1 MVTLLLVDA
10 DPYFSIYFSI
20 CGIPNHVSGDV
31 SRLAHHD
38 YERQDPST
46 TAHQSGWV
54 RVPATG

>member
-1 MVTLLLVDA
+1 MVTLLLADA
-10 DPYFSIYFSI
+10 DPYFSI

-46 TAHQSGWV
+46 AYGGDRT
-54 RVPATG
+54 